1 MLCVKQKEKRSLKL
15 TSPSV
20 AKDGAGVQ
28 PLPQQGNHISEI
40 AFISFLSLIIVLV
53 LIFQI
58 LFEGHFV
65 I

>member
-1 MLCVKQKEKRSLKL
+1 LKL

-28 PLPQQGNHISEI
+28 PLPQPGNHISEI
-40 AFISFLSLIIVLV
+40 AFISFLFLIIVLV
-53 LIFQI
+53 LIFHI